1 MLNSGLS
8 RGWGAWVA
16 MAVERAEVMR
26 KLRKGLSRMI
36 SRKLALGFDRWIAAF
51 APRDDPMTKA
61 LLFVLNREMARG
73 WIAWRTLRVV
83 LKAKR
88 ESMHK
93 SLIHLIRREL
103 SLGFGAWLTM
113 AIKCADFK
121 RKLRMSLSIMVH
133 RRLALGLA
141 CWRSAWRSA
150 LASQDDPMSK
160 ALEMIE
166 MIELDAKRAL
176 GSLHAAPT
184 MSKALEMLEF
194 LERAS
199 LRAAAVAAPW
209 RWHAPPSAPVP
220 VPMQP
225 KPASAAFAR
234 HTSWTLSLPAHH
246 FSTRHPAELSQ
257 LPRPPGLQQVWHC
270 SSREKLDWALLLAAK
285 AGQLARVRALLWRG
299 ARVGVQD
306 GLGQTALH
314 AASFAG
320 HTSIVRALLA
330 SPWGFDG
337 EALDAAWGAVRDS
350 LDALDENGYTAL
362 TLASLRGHL
371 DVIKLLIEAGADY
384 GALGVEGLHQHTSA
398 PPSPRWR
405 LVSSNTQSRRLSEEV
420 PSRRLSEEVPSRRL
434 SDEVPSRRSSD
445 EAPSWRSPDEEQS
458 RLSSDGFLSR
468 RPSRRPS
475 CEEPKWPRNEGA
487 LITSPSPST
496 PEWLRSA
503 AKQVGV
509 QWARSDGWADDDT
522 ELVALATPPRESL
535 WRCLGGALP
544 KSPASQVSLCSE
556 ESVHVR

>member
-1 MLNSGLS
+1 
-8 RGWGAWVA
+8 
-16 MAVERAEVMR
+16 
-26 KLRKGLSRMI
+26 
-36 SRKLALGFDRWIAAF
+36 
-51 APRDDPMTKA
+51 MTKA

-73 WIAWRTLRVV
+73 LIAWRTLRVV

-184 MSKALEMLEF
+184 MSKALEMLEM

-199 LRAAAVAAPW
+199 LRAAAAAAPW

-270 SSREKLDWALLLAAK
+270 SSREKLDWALLHAAK

-420 PSRRLSEEVPSRRL
+420 PSRRSI
-434 SDEVPSRRSSD
+434 D

-468 RPSRRPS
+468 CPSRRPP
-475 CEEPKWPRNEGA
+475 CEEPKWLRNEGA
-487 LITSPSPST
+487 LKTSPSPST

>member
-1 MLNSGLS
+1 
-8 RGWGAWVA
+8 
-16 MAVERAEVMR
+16 MR
-26 KLRKGLSRMI
+26 KLRMGLSRMMK
-36 SRKLALGFDRWIAAF
+36 RKLALGLDRWIAAF
-51 APRDDPMTKA
+51 APRDDPMSKA
-61 LLFVLNREMARG
+61 LLFFVNRLLARG
-73 WIAWRTLRVV
+73 WTVWLTRWFV

-88 ESMHK
+88 ESMRK
-93 SLIHLIRREL
+93 SLMRHEL
-103 SLGFGAWLTM
+103 SLGFGALLTM
-113 AIKCADFK
+113 AIECADFK
-121 RKLRMSLSIMVH
+121 RKLQMGVSIMVH

-141 CWRSAWRSA
+141 CWRSTCRSA
-150 LASQDDPMSK
+150 LASQDDQMSK

-184 MSKALEMLEF
+184 MSKALEMLEM

-209 RWHAPPSAPVP
+209 RRWHAPPSAPVP

-225 KPASAAFAR
+225 VPASTAFAR
-234 HTSWTLSLPAHH
+234 HTSWTLSLPAYH
-246 FSTRHPAELSQ
+246 FSTRHAAELSQ

-270 SSREKLDWALLLAAK
+270 SSRKKLDWALLHAAK
-285 AGQLARVRALLWRG
+285 AGQLAKVRALLWRG

-330 SPWGFDG
+330 PPWAATWGCDG
-337 EALDAAWGAVRDS
+337 QESHQELDHCRRNPTALDAALVAVHDS

-371 DVIKLLIEAGADY
+371 DVIKLLIEAGAAAD
-384 GALGVEGLHQHTSA
+384 ALGVEGLHEHTSA
-398 PPSPRWR
+398 PPSPCWR
-405 LVSSNTQSRRLSEEV
+405 LVSSNTQSRR
-420 PSRRLSEEVPSRRL
+420 
-434 SDEVPSRRSSD
+434 SSD
-445 EAPSWRSPDEEQS
+445 EAPSWCSSDEKQS
-458 RLSSDGFLSR
+458 RQSDGNLSR

-475 CEEPKWPRNEGA
+475 YEEPKWLRNEGA
-487 LITSPSPST
+487 LITSPST

-509 QWARSDGWADDDT
+509 QWARSDGWADDNTELVT

-535 WRCLGGALP
+535 WRCLDGALP

>member
-1 MLNSGLS
+1 
-8 RGWGAWVA
+8 
-16 MAVERAEVMR
+16 
-26 KLRKGLSRMI
+26 
-36 SRKLALGFDRWIAAF
+36 
-51 APRDDPMTKA
+51 
-61 LLFVLNREMARG
+61 
-73 WIAWRTLRVV
+73 
-83 LKAKR
+83 
-88 ESMHK
+88 
-93 SLIHLIRREL
+93 
-103 SLGFGAWLTM
+103 
-113 AIKCADFK
+113 
-121 RKLRMSLSIMVH
+121 
-133 RRLALGLA
+133 
-141 CWRSAWRSA
+141 
-150 LASQDDPMSK
+150 
-160 ALEMIE
+160 
-166 MIELDAKRAL
+166 
-176 GSLHAAPT
+176 
-184 MSKALEMLEF
+184 
-194 LERAS
+194 
-199 LRAAAVAAPW
+199 
-209 RWHAPPSAPVP
+209 
-220 VPMQP
+220 
-225 KPASAAFAR
+225 
-234 HTSWTLSLPAHH
+234 LSLPAHH

-330 SPWGFDG
+330 PPWGFDG